1 MTDQADAVL
10 VVEGRESVPQVAAT
24 YQQELNGGPGW
35 SNNELGHLT
44 VGHSRSV
51 ETIDGSNRVPQYTL
65 RLWGYGSV
73 LKAILNNT

>member
-1 MTDQADAVL
+1 ML

-44 VGHSRSV
+44 VGHGRSV
-51 ETIDGSNRVPQYTL
+51 ETIDGSDCMPQNTL

-73 LKAILNNT
+73 LKAIPNNT